1 MSCLPVTKAIRLVY
15 GLLLPQPRSCLGT
28 QVLGVS
34 VVLSTD
40 HLELTNE
47 ECWWKSCL
55 VIPRCLVT
63 LPDPSG
69 SPHISWGKKIILA
82 KLNFVVRNMMG
93 VITLFWTAHVWV
105 LPGICQALVNIV
117 SHSSLVSREW
127 KSLKYAN
134 EPRTELLL
142 IMLDFL
148 FPFCGPALSRSPWMY
163 RFTCFKA

>member
-1 MSCLPVTKAIRLVY
+1 MSCLPVTKATRPVY

-69 SPHISWGKKIILA
+69 SPHISWGKKLPW
-82 KLNFVVRNMMG
+82 LSWTSLLG
-93 VITLFWTAHVWV
+93 TWWELLLFWTAYVWV